1 MGVSYEIQY
10 EIKEFN
16 NHNFNLISTA
26 NPTNSLSQ
34 QSTLPLQRPPNAQYV
49 PNQPGHQTM
58 PSQAPQAW
66 PGPTPKVQLTV
77 KDEMIFVC
85 GIMNNSMAN
94 ANVNPVELTLVEM
107 IAMVNKAKQAW
118 RNTFGKFQQADDMND
133 ELPDLAQ

>member
-1 MGVSYEIQY
+1 
-10 EIKEFN
+10 
-16 NHNFNLISTA
+16 
-26 NPTNSLSQ
+26 
-34 QSTLPLQRPPNAQYV
+34 
-49 PNQPGHQTM
+49 
-58 PSQAPQAW
+58 
-66 PGPTPKVQLTV
+66 VQLTV